1 MHLPTSA
8 ATPAITII
16 PAVTTTV
23 TTTVTTVV
31 TTTAIAA
38 AKSPPP
44 YKDYSGSLWILF
56 LGIVGSVVAIYIADG
71 RAAKAAIRCWD
82 FISAAWKIL
91 RVKVARK
98 IEALKKKWQRRKRR
112 GRRGS
117 NGGLELAEAARPQ
130 SREGSGM

>member
-1 MHLPTSA
+1 MHLPASST

-38 AKSPPP
+38 AKYPPP

-56 LGIVGSVVAIYIADG
+56 LGIVGSVIAKYIA
-71 RAAKAAIRCWD
+71 
-82 FISAAWKIL
+82 
-91 RVKVARK
+91 
-98 IEALKKKWQRRKRR
+98 
-112 GRRGS
+112 
-117 NGGLELAEAARPQ
+117 GLELAEAARPQ
-130 SREGSGM
+130 PGEGSGA